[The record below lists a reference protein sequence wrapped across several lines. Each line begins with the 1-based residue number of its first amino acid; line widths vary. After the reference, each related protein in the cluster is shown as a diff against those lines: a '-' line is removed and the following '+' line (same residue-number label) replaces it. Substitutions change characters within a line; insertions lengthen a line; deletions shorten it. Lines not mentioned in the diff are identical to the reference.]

1 MKYCTNC
8 GAALPE
14 GTQLCRSCGHG
25 ISLAKPLGS
34 AQAAA
39 PLVQQGN
46 APMGGRRDSMAA
58 GAPQGNA
65 VQGGSAWR
73 QGSAFPPQQ
82 APSGGSSGKAGLL
95 IGCGVLLVIGL
106 FLLVVGGVGYYLYST
121 SRDEAKPAAPPQ
133 QTRQTQPAAQEKAA
147 GKGSAEWND
156 LVREKDE
163 IDIAIGEIANR
174 ANQHLK
180 SYPDFRNAP
189 GLTND
194 ARAVLERAR
203 KAESRAASLRG
214 ADPAGA
220 NALRSLFAV
229 EVHRAQG
236 LYKGMV
242 DSSNGGDYSYGFSE
256 GTTASYAFDQANAD
270 FDRLYR

>member
-1 MKYCTNC
+1 M
-8 GAALPE
+8 
-14 GTQLCRSCGHG
+14 
-25 ISLAKPLGS
+25 
-34 AQAAA
+34 
-39 PLVQQGN
+39 
-46 APMGGRRDSMAA
+46 
-58 GAPQGNA
+58 
-65 VQGGSAWR
+65 
-73 QGSAFPPQQ
+73 
-82 APSGGSSGKAGLL
+82 
-95 IGCGVLLVIGL
+95 
-106 FLLVVGGVGYYLYST
+106 
-121 SRDEAKPAAPPQ
+121 
-133 QTRQTQPAAQEKAA
+133 
-147 GKGSAEWND
+147 
-156 LVREKDE
+156 REKDE

>member
-1 MKYCTNC
+1 M
-8 GAALPE
+8 GARLRDAA
-14 GTQLCRSCGHG
+14 RH
-25 ISLAKPLGS
+25 
-34 AQAAA
+34 AAA
-39 PLVQQGN
+39 STV
-46 APMGGRRDSMAA
+46 RRD
-58 GAPQGNA
+58 
-65 VQGGSAWR
+65 VR
-73 QGSAFPPQQ
+73 QDGPPDWLRR
-82 APSGGSSGKAGLL
+82 P
-95 IGCGVLLVIGL
+95 
-106 FLLVVGGVGYYLYST
+106 
-121 SRDEAKPAAPPQ
+121 R
-133 QTRQTQPAAQEKAA
+133 
-147 GKGSAEWND
+147 
-156 LVREKDE
+156 
-163 IDIAIGEIANR
+163 ANR
-174 ANQHLK
+174 HLN

-189 GLTND
+189 GLIND

-214 ADPAGA
+214 ADPAGG

>member
-1 MKYCTNC
+1 MRYCTNC
-8 GAALPE
+8 GAELPE
-14 GTQLCRSCGHG
+14 GTPPIGLQGNRMG
-25 ISLAKPLGS
+25 A
-34 AQAAA
+34 
-39 PLVQQGN
+39 QQGN
-46 APMGGRRDSMAA
+46 AA
-58 GAPQGNA
+58 
-65 VQGGSAWR
+65 QGGPAWR
-73 QGSAFPPQQ
+73 QGSGMPLGTPQQ
-82 APSGGSSGKAGLL
+82 AQSGGASGKTGLL
-95 IGCGVLLVIGL
+95 IGCGVLLIIGF

-121 SRDEAKPAAPPQ
+121 DRDEAKSAVPQ
-133 QTRQTQPAAQEKAA
+133 QQAQQTQPAAQ
-147 GKGSAEWND
+147 GKDARQGSAEWND

-189 GLTND
+189 GLIND

-214 ADPAGA
+214 VDPAGC

>member
-1 MKYCTNC
+1 MKYCMNC
-8 GAALPE
+8 GAELPE
-14 GTQLCRSCGHG
+14 GTQLCRNCGHG
-25 ISLAKPLGS
+25 VNLTKPSDGARTNVPPIGL
-34 AQAAA
+34 
-39 PLVQQGN
+39 QGN
-46 APMGGRRDSMAA
+46 RMGAQ
-58 GAPQGNA
+58 QGNA
-65 VQGGSAWR
+65 VQGGPAWR
-73 QGSAFPPQQ
+73 QGSGMPLGTPQQ
-82 APSGGSSGKAGLL
+82 AQSGGTGLL
-95 IGCGVLLVIGL
+95 IGCGVLLVIGF
-106 FLLVVGGVGYYLYST
+106 FLLIVGGVGYYIYST
-121 SRDEAKPAAPPQ
+121 NRDETKSAVPPQ
-133 QTRQTQPAAQEKAA
+133 QQTQPAAQEKNARQS
-147 GKGSAEWND
+147 SAEWND

-180 SYPDFRNAP
+180 NYPDFRNAP
-189 GLTND
+189 GLLND

-214 ADPAGA
+214 MDPAGS
-220 NALRSLFAV
+220 NALRALFAV